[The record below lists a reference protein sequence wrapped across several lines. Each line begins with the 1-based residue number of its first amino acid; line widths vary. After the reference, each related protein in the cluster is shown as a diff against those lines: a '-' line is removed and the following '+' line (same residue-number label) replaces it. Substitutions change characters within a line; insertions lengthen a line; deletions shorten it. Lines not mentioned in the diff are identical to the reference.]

1 MEESMETALARLR
14 AKTDQGLRV
23 LVARQ
28 LHRSR
33 KLAKCGAYRDAAKQY
48 LTAKALLAVADIPPA
63 ERARLER
70 LMHEV
75 RQTIELPATAVA

>member
-1 MEESMETALARLR
+1 METALARLR
-14 AKTDQGLRV
+14 AKTDQELCT

-33 KLAKCGAYRDAAKQY
+33 KLAKRGAYSDAAKEF
-48 LTAKALLAVADIPPA
+48 LTARALLSVAVIPAA
-63 ERARLER
+63 ERARLEL